1 MNLSRSRFLD
11 ALVGAYLL
19 GTLRGGARRRF
30 ERALQRE
37 PAVAARLAYFQR
49 VFAVRYRAEMAV
61 KPTAHVWQR
70 LDRTLALSRY
80 RAPWWRRGAFMRG
93 WALAATAALVVVLG
107 VRLIDVAPPAPVFSP
122 VAQLAGTGAGGTAAP
137 TLAAQL
143 SADGR
148 TLRLVPARPVEAGPA
163 QSYELWLLPPG
174 GGKPESMAVLGRL
187 DAQFTL
193 AAVHV
198 GRVTAG
204 AQLAV
209 SVEPAGGSPTG
220 APTGPVILV
229 GAVRG

>member
-1 MNLSRSRFLD
+1 MNLTRSPHLD

-30 ERALQRE
+30 QRALQRE

-49 VFAVRYRAEMAV
+49 VFAVRYSEAMAV
-61 KPTAHVWQR
+61 KPDAQVWQR
-70 LDRTLALSRY
+70 LDRTLALHRY
-80 RAPWWRRGAFMRG
+80 RTPWWRRGALARG
-93 WALAATAALVVVLG
+93 WAIAATAGLVVVLG
-107 VRLIDVAPPAPVFSP
+107 VRLIDVAPPAPQFAA
-122 VAQLAGTGAGGTAAP
+122 VAELAGTAAGGSAAP
-137 TLAAQL
+137 ALTAQL
-143 SADGR
+143 STDGR
-148 TLRLVPARPVEAGPA
+148 SLRLVPARPVQAGPA

-187 DAQFTL
+187 DAQFML

-198 GRVTAG
+198 GRVAAG
-204 AQLAV
+204 AQLAI

-220 APTGPVILV
+220 APTGPVILI